1 VSHCILPLSLS
12 LFFATTVCECNL
24 YATARAAWYD
34 GVAAAAAD
42 TAATATADET
52 PADDTAATAI
62 VNTVVSRPLAKLL
75 FDSVAEEAKK
85 IIAADAK
92 ASKAFLA
99 SDDATATAT
108 TVATA
113 VASSYFDEIGI
124 DDDKYHFPT
133 DDDGADDASRPM
145 PPLKTRVENRS
156 EFSDDD
162 DDDNNDEDEDDG
174 DDENDDEEDSESGSG
189 DGGSTDGAMN
199 ISVDLLDSSLDIE
212 DEAGPVVP
220 VVPGYKVDHGV
231 EELYKLS
238 QAMGML
244 HTCQDYNRQFE

>member
-62 VNTVVSRPLAKLL
+62 VNTIVSRPLAKLL

-124 DDDKYHFPT
+124 
-133 DDDGADDASRPM
+133 
-145 PPLKTRVENRS
+145 
-156 EFSDDD
+156 